1 MIICQRSQMTFS
13 QNMKRENFDVCQWM
27 SWNHSKI
34 GGHHFYFVSPQ
45 QCLYVCRAAKAVD
58 TAAPCDMNEICS
70 MMRLKTKNDQTRS
83 PLELIEVPLRG
94 SSIRK
99 NQSMAFPIFKAKLC
113 ACFKLMSHSLDF
125 MFRLTVNRM
134 VIDWRL
140 FFKTIVS
147 LSASLL
153 LIVGSVEFKAL
164 LYLASRWCCFLISFS
179 FKGGCNNSH
188 FVRLQDIDLN
198 RFILAPS
205 PAKFYKCSML
215 S

>member
-34 GGHHFYFVSPQ
+34 GAHHFYFVSPQ

-58 TAAPCDMNEICS
+58 TAAPCDMNDICS

-134 VIDWRL
+134 VIDWSL
-140 FFKTIVS
+140 FF
-147 LSASLL
+147 L
-153 LIVGSVEFKAL
+153 
-164 LYLASRWCCFLISFS
+164 
-179 FKGGCNNSH
+179 NNS
-188 FVRLQDIDLN
+188 
-198 RFILAPS
+198 FIICLVTAYREVSWVQGATVLGQQMVLFSHLFFIQRRMQQFTLRQTPGHRSEPFYPRAEPS
-205 PAKFYKCSML
+205 
-215 S
+215 